1 MNDISPT
8 QSSSMEPELIHMP
21 PEEIN
26 TYDLPSFDITDSQ
39 EKTQRF
45 NAVGKNKRRRLFYKL
60 YSFLSIT
67 IILSLLVFSTPEII
81 GFVMNDLGTQ
91 DMIVKRIFGSNAL
104 SGEKQSIAQLILN
117 QSFGDLSLPNPDPS
131 APTPSTP
138 NGDAAQTPPANTTPA
153 PPSTTPSTPSVDQ
166 TTPDPT
172 PTEPAE
178 NEKPIIQMDMSLLSY
193 GQNYIYNDTSLS
205 PDIEKLTMAEL
216 PSYYDASSG
225 EPLVL
230 IVHTHT
236 TEAYMPEGA
245 LYYNSDGEIARS
257 DSELENMIAV
267 GREFARVLNENGIN
281 AIHCTV
287 FHDESYRSSYQRSAE
302 TIKKYLAEYPSIKYV
317 FDLHR
322 DSLMRS
328 NEELI
333 SAATSI
339 DGENCAQ
346 IMPVVSAGFE
356 GFEDNLTFALKLRRI
371 LNYQYTNLSR
381 PVCLRESIYNQDLA
395 PISVLLEIGTSGNS
409 LSEAKRAA
417 TLTAEAVVKL
427 IKG

>member
-1 MNDISPT
+1 MNDIF
-8 QSSSMEPELIHMP
+8 QNQNSSELELIHLP

-26 TYDLPSFDITDSQ
+26 TYDVPSFDVINDK

-45 NAVGKNKRRRLFYKL
+45 NAVGKSKRRRVFYKL

-67 IILSLLVFSTPEII
+67 IILSLLVFSTPEIV

-104 SGEKQSIAQLILN
+104 NSEKQSIAQLILN
-117 QSFGDLSLPNPDPS
+117 QSFGDLSLPSPES
-131 APTPSTP
+131 APPVTNNDTV
-138 NGDAAQTPPANTTPA
+138 QTPPVSTTPA
-153 PPSTTPSTPSVDQ
+153 PPSTTPSPPTIDQ
-166 TTPDPT
+166 NPPDAT
-172 PTEPAE
+172 PTQPAE

-205 PDIEKLTMAEL
+205 PDIAGLTMAAL
-216 PSYYDASSG
+216 PSYYDASSD

-245 LYYNSDGEIARS
+245 LYYNTDGEIARS
-257 DSELENMIAV
+257 SNELENIIAV
-267 GREFARVLNENGIN
+267 GQEFARVLNEKGIN

-287 FHDESYRSSYQRSAE
+287 FHDESYRLSYQRSAE
-302 TIKKYLAEYPSIKYV
+302 TIKRYLAEYPSIKYV

-333 SAATSI
+333 SAVTSI
-339 DGENCAQ
+339 DGKNCAQ
-346 IMPVVSAGFE
+346 IMPVISAGFE
-356 GFEDNLTFALKLRRI
+356 GFEDNLTFALKLRNL

-395 PISVLLEIGTSGNS
+395 PISILLEIGTSGNS
-409 LSEAKRAA
+409 LSEAKQAA
-417 TLTAEAVVKL
+417 VLTAEAIAWL

>member
-1 MNDISPT
+1 MNDIF
-8 QSSSMEPELIHMP
+8 QNQNSSEPELIHLP

-26 TYDLPSFDITDSQ
+26 TYDVPSFDVIDVE

-45 NAVGKNKRRRLFYKL
+45 IAVRKSKRRRVFYKL

-67 IILSLLVFSTPEII
+67 IILSLLVFSTPEIV

-104 SGEKQSIAQLILN
+104 NSEKQSIAQLILN
-117 QSFGDLSLPNPDPS
+117 QSFGDLSLPSPEP
-131 APTPSTP
+131 APPVTNNDTV
-138 NGDAAQTPPANTTPA
+138 QTPPASTTPA
-153 PPSTTPSTPSVDQ
+153 PPSTTPSPPTVDQ
-166 TTPDPT
+166 NPPATLPT
-172 PTEPAE
+172 QPGE
-178 NEKPIIQMDMSLLSY
+178 NDKPIIQMDMSLLGY

-205 PDIEKLTMAEL
+205 PDIQKLTVAAL
-216 PSYYDASSG
+216 PSYYDASSD

-236 TEAYMPEGA
+236 TEAYMPDGA
-245 LYYNSDGEIARS
+245 LYYNTDGEIARS
-257 DSELENMIAV
+257 SNELENMIAV
-267 GREFARVLNENGIN
+267 GQEFARVLNENGIN

-287 FHDESYRSSYQRSAE
+287 FHDESYRLSYQRSAE
-302 TIKKYLAEYPSIKYV
+302 TIKRYLAEYPSIKYV

-333 SAATSI
+333 SAVTSI
-339 DGENCAQ
+339 DGDNCAQ

-356 GFEDNLTFALKLRRI
+356 GFEDNLTFALKLRNL

-395 PISVLLEIGTSGNS
+395 PISILLEIGTSGNS
-409 LSEAKRAA
+409 LSEAKQAA
-417 TLTAEAVVKL
+417 VLTAEAIAWL